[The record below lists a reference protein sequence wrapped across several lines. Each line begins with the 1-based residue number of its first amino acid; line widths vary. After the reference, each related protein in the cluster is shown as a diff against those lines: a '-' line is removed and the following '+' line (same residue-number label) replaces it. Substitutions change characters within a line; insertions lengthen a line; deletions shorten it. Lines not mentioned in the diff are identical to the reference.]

1 MKIYDCFM
9 FSDENE
15 LLDLRLNSLNK
26 YVDKFIIVEAAYLHN
41 GQSKKLNFNINMFKE
56 FKEKIEY
63 IVVKSNPPNLN
74 LEKINETI
82 QEQEKRKIINSILRD
97 HYQRDQITA
106 AVQNLEQNDI
116 ILISDLDE
124 IPNLN
129 NINFEKMDN
138 QLLIFKQKM
147 FYYKLNLNYENFIWY
162 GTKAIK
168 KKYFKSAQWLRN
180 IKNKKYPIWRID
192 TFFSKKKYNNIKF
205 IEDGGWHF
213 TCIKSASEIFKK
225 LMTFAHHQDFES
237 SNITLDYLRK
247 KIENKYVLY
256 DHNKDKKN
264 NDKWFSETK
273 LKKIEIDNLPNYIK
287 NNQDKF
293 KKWLD

>member
-26 YVDKFIIVEAAYLHN
+26 YVDKFVIVEAAYLHN
-41 GQSKKLNFNINMFKE
+41 GQSKKLNFNINTFKE

-74 LEKINETI
+74 LEKINETV

-129 NINFEKMDN
+129 NINFEKIDN

-192 TFFSKKKYNNIKF
+192 TFF
-205 IEDGGWHF
+205 
-213 TCIKSASEIFKK
+213 
-225 LMTFAHHQDFES
+225 
-237 SNITLDYLRK
+237 RK
-247 KIENKYVLY
+247 KI
-256 DHNKDKKN
+256 
-264 NDKWFSETK
+264 
-273 LKKIEIDNLPNYIK
+273 
-287 NNQDKF
+287 
-293 KKWLD
+293 

>member
-1 MKIYDCFM
+1 M

-129 NINFEKMDN
+129 NINFEKIDN

-192 TFFSKKKYNNIKF
+192 TFFSKKKYNNITF